1 MTKDILDCAVL
12 FAQIAYAYFER
23 EMYAEAK
30 PVYELLGADP
40 AVCDSQYVFL
50 KIWLSS
56 QLKTSSIYILLQ
68 TAVGMK
74 MLEELREAAEVYEHS
89 TTFLLGS

>member
-1 MTKDILDCAVL
+1 MAQDILDYAVL
-12 FAQIAYAYFER
+12 FAEIADAYFER

-30 PVYELLGADP
+30 PIYELLGADP

-50 KIWLSS
+50 ITWHSS

-68 TAVGMK
+68 TAACMK

-89 TTFLLGS
+89 TTFLLVS